1 MVSYGGACRFGMSQG
16 IFAVLKGFV
25 HAKSRNDVR
34 ELVVVACVYSVED
47 VFLT

>member
-1 MVSYGGACRFGMSQG
+1 MSQG

-34 ELVVVACVYSVED
+34 ELVAAHVVACVYSVED